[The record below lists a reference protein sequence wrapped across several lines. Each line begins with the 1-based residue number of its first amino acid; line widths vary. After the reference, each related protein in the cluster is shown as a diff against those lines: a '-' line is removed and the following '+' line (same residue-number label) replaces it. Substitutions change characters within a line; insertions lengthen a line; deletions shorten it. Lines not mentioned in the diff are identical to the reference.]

1 MATPALTIHGRIF
14 SVTGTQGL
22 NDLYERHAGTVFQTA
37 LRITGNSADAED
49 VLQNVFL
56 RVLDREHRPNPDWS
70 PENYLRRA
78 ATNASIDVLR
88 RRATRAET
96 AMNEEAGS
104 PSGENKALMK
114 ERLRRAMAVLDE
126 EDAQLFVLCYLE
138 GLSYQELA
146 VQFSMERGTV
156 ASRLFRIRAAL
167 KQEMER

>member
-1 MATPALTIHGRIF
+1 MATPSLTIHGTIF
-14 SVTGTQGL
+14 PVTLSQGL
-22 NDLYERHAGTVFQTA
+22 HDLYERHAEAVFRTA

-56 RVLDREHRPNPDWS
+56 RVLDHQHRPNPDWS

-78 ATNASIDVLR
+78 ATNASIDLLR

-96 AMNEEAGS
+96 VMNEDTGS
-104 PSGENKALMK
+104 LSGENKVLMK
-114 ERLRRAMAVLDE
+114 ERLRRAMATLDE

-146 VQFSMERGTV
+146 AQFSMERGTV
-156 ASRLFRIRAAL
+156 ASRLFRIRTAL